1 MSPPTSEATR
11 EEVLDAFA
19 VEPTHGRETL
29 ARYLRE
35 YPQFALELVDLSRE
49 LSRAIIEDN
58 EPLSEADASWI
69 DAAWKRHVE
78 AAPPA
83 VSDPF
88 AVLSVNELREVAA
101 RLGVPRQVITAFR
114 ERRVD
119 MTTVPRPFM
128 STFAELMKTALEPF
142 IAVLSGPP
150 QASFARSF
158 KSNERPEVAARASF
172 EQILID
178 AGVSAEKRSSLLA
191 RGD

>member
-11 EEVLDAFA
+11 EAVLDAFA
-19 VEPTHGRETL
+19 VEPSHGRETL

-49 LSRAIIEDN
+49 LSRAISEDN
-58 EPLSEADASWI
+58 KPLSEADASWI

-88 AVLSVNELREVAA
+88 AVLSVNELREIAA

-119 MTTVPRPFM
+119 MTTVPRPR
-128 STFAELMKTALEPF
+128 K
-142 IAVLSGPP
+142 
-150 QASFARSF
+150 
-158 KSNERPEVAARASF
+158 
-172 EQILID
+172 
-178 AGVSAEKRSSLLA
+178 
-191 RGD
+191 